1 MFMSYACTHMQ
12 THACHTV
19 PEDTRTSIR
28 KHMHPQVPSKAEFQH
43 AAMVFD
49 HKFRESLKEG
59 FEPREVT
66 SDEYER

>member
-1 MFMSYACTHMQ
+1 
-12 THACHTV
+12 
-19 PEDTRTSIR
+19 
-28 KHMHPQVPSKAEFQH
+28 MHPQVPSKAEFQH